1 MDCLTALAWPGVYVT
16 AIKHMGAEGVNKW
29 GGTVRMDYHPVSLMA
44 LRSKCFTVCNVCVL
58 TCVFGSEWVGER
70 KCLDMSSELLAKPGE
85 RPSV

>member
-29 GGTVRMDYHPVSLMA
+29 GDTVRMDYHPVSLMA

-58 TCVFGSEWVGER
+58 TCVCLAVSGWVGEN
-70 KCLDMSSELLAKPGE
+70 
-85 RPSV
+85 V